1 MVTIDPDKSIA
12 SFTQL
17 KKSNRMEG
25 QNGNDFDRLFNK
37 LVGET
42 TTEPS
47 GLGTSTLVSDIR
59 PSQFNN
65 PSPPDASGVVDR
77 VQQLLD
83 TMETYQQ
90 KLIGGRTTLKE
101 IEPLMNTMAGQG
113 ESLAEFSKEIKNE
126 DELRAI
132 VNQSLTLVSVEI
144 ARFKNGDY
152 NDA

>member
-1 MVTIDPDKSIA
+1 MVTIDPDKSIT
-12 SFTQL
+12 SFTDL
-17 KKSNRMEG
+17 KKSHRAEG

-37 LVGET
+37 LVGDT

-47 GLGTSTLVSDIR
+47 GLGTTTLISDIR
-59 PSQFNN
+59 PSQFDN
-65 PSPPDASGVVDR
+65 PSTPDASGVVER

-83 TMETYQQ
+83 IMETYQQ

-113 ESLAEFSKEIKNE
+113 ESLAEVSKKIENE
-126 DELRAI
+126 DELKSI
-132 VNQSLTLVSVEI
+132 VNQSLTLVSVEM